1 MDIANSVCH
10 ASGRLRAQSRGTGI
24 SRFDVRHVI
33 RPFGP
38 STPLAMAA
46 CVKQIVAGNNIESRR
61 QVAIKRHVVLRAGL
75 RRSGRGVQDEDE
87 QRARAANARLTRVF
101 PRLTTASVFLTSVSG
116 KPESQ

>member
-46 CVKQIVAGNNIESRR
+46 CVKQIVAGNGIESRSQADTLYCWQTFGGR
-61 QVAIKRHVVLRAGL
+61 NEAYRA
-75 RRSGRGVQDEDE
+75 RMRSGRAPPTYG
-87 QRARAANARLTRVF
+87 
-101 PRLTTASVFLTSVSG
+101 
-116 KPESQ
+116 